1 MCWALFFYLPFYQIE
16 TTGTKLSVTRKKR
29 CSAFFVFSAPF
40 FTKCL
45 ILDLGIFSLW
55 CGLLG
60 AEVTMARRHG
70 WELPAHHFQN
80 IALGVYSFLALSVFI
95 LYVRCTA
102 IDPADPGIL
111 INIEDDF
118 ATNSPKLSYNS
129 QPKPLF
135 PIKFPTIKPCTGL
148 LFFFSFL
155 SRELKRVSNC
165 C

>member
-1 MCWALFFYLPFYQIE
+1 
-16 TTGTKLSVTRKKR
+16 
-29 CSAFFVFSAPF
+29 
-40 FTKCL
+40 
-45 ILDLGIFSLW
+45 
-55 CGLLG
+55 
-60 AEVTMARRHG
+60 MARRHG
-70 WELPAHHFQN
+70 WELPAHHFQVIAIAVYFLLCIAFYIFFSPFLGKDIYQN

-135 PIKFPTIKPCTGL
+135 PIKFPTIKPCTEF

-155 SRELKRVSNC
+155 SRELKLVSNC